1 MFYDLVSVYVLHYIF
16 FLMIRRP
23 PRSTRTDTLLP
34 YTTLFRSGEHPGHG
48 RLMGFARRHAADAP
62 AFLLR
67 GIALQYAKA
76 RQFGTDSERPCVG
89 LESGAAKIAQ
99 GFGNDVG
106 IPHRSFDQHIDAA
119 LHGVGNRHLDQAA

>member
-1 MFYDLVSVYVLHYIF
+1 MN
-16 FLMIRRP
+16 RRP
-23 PRSTRTDTLLP
+23 TRSTPTTTPFP
-34 YTTLFRSGEHPGHG
+34 YPPLFRSADDLAAAPMDGQPIRKALVLDVIERGEHPGHG

-89 LESGAAKIAQ
+89 LE
-99 GFGNDVG
+99 
-106 IPHRSFDQHIDAA
+106 
-119 LHGVGNRHLDQAA
+119 